1 MADGAGKPKPA
12 FFIAVLA
19 VVAGLVGLAF
29 YRCNAKKSGGGGTGG
44 SGSAGYVDPNILK
57 GSGSAAT
64 AENPDPN
71 APPTTVT
78 EYSFEPAT
86 TLPAVPGTA
95 EYKALGKPRVVRF
108 AVNVWAGW
116 APIIWANQGP
126 KPKKV
131 WKDAKGGEFQLELVL
146 IDDPVSM
153 GNTVAN
159 GTVHIGWATVDMLP
173 LIIERL
179 KRDPRTMPRVYQQ
192 IDWSNGGDGIVARE
206 AIKSVAD
213 LRGKTVVLAQNSP
226 SHYFLLNVLLN
237 GGVQPSEVK
246 MKFTKDAFQAAAAY
260 NQNKDI
266 AAVVSWAPDIYNLTK
281 PGMGNKMLVST
292 LTANKLIADVWFA
305 RADFGRDNPEI
316 IEGLVRGILDA
327 TDELTKS
334 DENKASV
341 AKLMDEFYSLPPG
354 TGSSMLADA
363 HWTNYAENRDFFMVA
378 SNPTNFERTYNTA
391 FLLYK
396 AIRAVENKV
405 EFNTIMDFS
414 VIKKLGAEPKY
425 AESKNEYEFKFTP
438 ASGNEVNV
446 ESAVLTKT
454 VTINFFPNSFDIY
467 KKVAAKSGS
476 GEMFYDGNVEY
487 TIEEIAKL
495 AGQFGAARIV
505 ISGHTDSSMKGAAD
519 ESLVKELSLR
529 RANSVKEALVNKFKM
544 QPNQFS
550 VDGAGWSRPAD
561 PADPDNHARNRRVE
575 VKVVPAEAQ

>member
-29 YRCNAKKSGGGGTGG
+29 YRCNAKKTTEGGGG

-57 GSGSAAT
+57 NGSGSAGT

-71 APPTTVT
+71 APATTVT
-78 EYSFEPAT
+78 EYTFEPAT

-116 APIIWANQGP
+116 APIIWANQGS

-131 WKDAKGGEFQLELVL
+131 WKDAKGGEFQVELVL

-192 IDWSNGGDGIVARE
+192 VDWSNGGDGIVARDT
-206 AIKSVAD
+206 IKSVSD

-281 PGMGNKMLVST
+281 AGMGNKMLVST

-316 IEGLVRGILDA
+316 IEGLVRGILDS
-327 TDELTKS
+327 TDELSKS
-334 DENKASV
+334 DEHKASV
-341 AKLMDEFYSLPPG
+341 AKMMDEFYSLPPG
-354 TGSSMLADA
+354 TGSGMLADA

-396 AIRAVENKV
+396 AIRAVETKV

-414 VIKKLGAEPKY
+414 IIKKLGAEPKY

-438 ASGNEVNV
+438 GTGEEIHG
-446 ESAVLTKT
+446 ESSVLTKT
-454 VTINFFPNSFDIY
+454 VTINFFPNSYDIY
-467 KKVAAKSGS
+467 KKVPAKAGS
-476 GEMFYDGNVEY
+476 GEMFYDGNVDY
-487 TIEEIAKL
+487 TVEEIAKL

-550 VDGAGWSRPAD
+550 VEGAGWSRPSD
-561 PADPDNHARNRRVE
+561 PKDPDNHAKNRRVE